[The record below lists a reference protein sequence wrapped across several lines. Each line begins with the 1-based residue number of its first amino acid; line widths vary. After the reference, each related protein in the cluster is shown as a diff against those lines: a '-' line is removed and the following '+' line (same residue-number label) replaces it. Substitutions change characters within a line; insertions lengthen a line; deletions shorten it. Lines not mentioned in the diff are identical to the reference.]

1 MLAYQHAYHAGNF
14 ADVHK
19 HLGLRQLVQAMM
31 KKSSAI
37 SFVDTHAGRGLYPLA
52 APETQQLGEYRQG
65 VERLWQRRRGIPAD
79 SPVGEWLAALATLQP
94 GAELSRYPGSP
105 WWLGS
110 ALRSQDRLT
119 LFELHPGEHQHLTD
133 QALSTDSAVQ
143 RRHEDGLKGLAKGVP
158 VSTPRLCVLIDPSYE
173 RKAEYEEVAETLR
186 QVVRKVRHAVVL
198 VWYPLLPAGRHQTML
213 ATLREAGIPKLW
225 RSELQI
231 REPIA
236 DRGMYGSGLLMLNPP
251 WQLDRE
257 LDRAFSTLAPMLADG
272 ARHHGEWWTTE
283 NP

>member
-19 HLGLRQLVQAMM
+19 HLGLRRLVQAMM
-31 KKSSAI
+31 GKSSAI

-52 APETQQLGEYRQG
+52 AAETQKLGEYHQG
-65 VERLWQRRRGIPAD
+65 VERLWQRRRGLSAD
-79 SPVGEWLAALATLQP
+79 SPIGEWLAALATLQA

-110 ALRSQDRLT
+110 ALRPQDRLT
-119 LFELHPGEHQHLTD
+119 LFELHPAEHRHLVD
-133 QALSTDSAVQ
+133 QAFSAESAVQ
-143 RRHEDGLKGLAKGVP
+143 RRHADGLKGLSKLVP

-186 QVVRKVRHAVVL
+186 QVSRKVRHAVVL
-198 VWYPLLPAGRHQTML
+198 VWYPLLPADRHRRML
-213 ATLREAGIPKLW
+213 ETLRAAGVPKLW

-236 DRGMYGSGLLMLNPP
+236 DRGMYGSGLLVMNPP

-257 LDRAFSTLAPMLADG
+257 LDQVFSALAPMLAEG
-272 ARHHGEWWTTE
+272 ATHRSEWWTGE
-283 NP
+283 A